1 MSGTSGAGAFRHGG
15 LRRGSG
21 RPKEATAKLNTK
33 IYRFFW
39 RKANK
44 PIYLKNDVR
53 GTWRMLKAAGSFP
66 SDSAFAGFLLSL
78 EISGRRR

>member
-1 MSGTSGAGAFRHGG
+1 MSGTSGVREFRHGG

-33 IYRFFW
+33 MYRFFW

-44 PIYLKNDVR
+44 PICLKMMSM
-53 GTWRMLKAAGSFP
+53 GLGECS
-66 SDSAFAGFLLSL
+66 
-78 EISGRRR
+78 